1 MSLDAEPSSVVSRRG
16 LRVAAAILAII
27 FIAVVAIGL
36 GQRKTADAR
45 LQKWTEEQAVPTVA
59 VAKPDTRG
67 RKDSLDLPGR
77 LEAYSQA
84 QLFARVSGYLKD
96 WKADIGTKVK
106 AGQVLAEIDAPDL
119 DQQMMQARANLASA
133 QANAEL
139 AAATLERGQSL
150 MPKGAISKQDLDQR
164 SADANNKRSLV
175 EAMRADLDRTRVLE
189 NYKRIVAPFD
199 GLVTART
206 TDVGAL
212 INAGAN
218 GGGALFVVSD
228 VSRLRVY
235 VNVPQNFVPSV
246 KVGSKA
252 QLTVPEYPGRTFPAT
267 VEASAQSVDAASGT
281 TRMQLVVD
289 NTSGA
294 LMTGAYTNVRLEL
307 SSPDIAINVPASA
320 LIFNQSGLLVA
331 TVGDDERIA
340 LKRVVIS
347 RDLGRVVEIG
357 SGLTPDDRVVE
368 SPPDGIADGDR
379 VRIVGRGTS
388 SEAKSAKDASPRP
401 NG

>member
-1 MSLDAEPSSVVSRRG
+1 MSLDSEPNVTVSRRG
-16 LRVAAAILAII
+16 LMLAAATVAVILG
-27 FIAVVAIGL
+27 AVVVGGL
-36 GQRKTADAR
+36 VVRKTADAR
-45 LQKWTEEQAVPTVA
+45 LGKWTEEQAVPTVA
-59 VAKPDTRG
+59 IAKPDTRG

-84 QLFARVSGYLKD
+84 QLFARVSGYLKE
-96 WKADIGTKVK
+96 WKADIGTAVK

-119 DQQMMQARANLASA
+119 DQQIMQARANLASA

-139 AAATLERGQSL
+139 ASATLERGQSL

-164 SADANNKRSLV
+164 NADANNKRSLV
-175 EAMRADLDRTRVLE
+175 NAMQADLERMRVLE

-199 GLVTART
+199 GLVTARA

-212 INAGAN
+212 INAGAS

-235 VNVPQNFVPSV
+235 VNVPQNFVPSIRL
-246 KVGSKA
+246 GSKA
-252 QLTVPEYPGRTFPAT
+252 LLTVPEYPGRTFAAT
-267 VEASAQSVDAASGT
+267 VEASAQAVDPASGS

-289 NTSGA
+289 NSSGA

-307 SSPDIAINVPASA
+307 SYPNTAINVPASA
-320 LIFNQSGLLVA
+320 LIFDQSGLRVA
-331 TVGDDERIA
+331 TVGDDSRVM
-340 LKRVVIS
+340 LKTVVIS

-357 SGLTPDDRVVE
+357 SGLTADDRIVE
-368 SPPDGIADGDR
+368 SPPDGIANGER
-379 VRIVGRGTS
+379 VRIVGGSAGGT
-388 SEAKSAKDASPRP
+388 KSARDTSKP